1 MSKANLSPNLYKLV
15 ILLST
20 NKFLLLKTARVS
32 VDIFK
37 KINAFNINIV
47 CVYIFGSSKTFTW
60 Q

>member
-37 KINAFNINIV
+37 KINAFNINI
-47 CVYIFGSSKTFTW
+47 FGSSKTFTW